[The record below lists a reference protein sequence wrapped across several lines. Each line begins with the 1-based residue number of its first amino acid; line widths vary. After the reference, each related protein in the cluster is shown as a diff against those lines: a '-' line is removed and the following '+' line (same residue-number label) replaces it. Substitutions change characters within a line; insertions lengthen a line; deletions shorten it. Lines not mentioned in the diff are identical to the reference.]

1 MFTFALIVSLACLA
15 VPLSIYLRMV
25 FTRRRTVAQIHA
37 AMSEHRRTCSGHPD
51 GWHVEQDTEATS

>member
-25 FTRRRTVAQIHA
+25 FTRRRTIAQIHA
-37 AMSEHRRTCSGHPD
+37 AMSEHRRTCCEPRIGQHI
-51 GWHVEQDTEATS
+51 EQDTEVG